1 MEIDLVKLVENVRL
15 HVPLRSPSLS
25 MENLGLSRVKRSLRW
40 TWLRLSTK
48 RFLSGNGEAAAAGL
62 TNPHQ
67 GLAAMLEEHDGA
79 DVTFTVG
86 DRQFRADRRVLAAGS
101 PVFAAELFGPMKE
114 TSTRHV
120 EIDDMEPAIFEALLH
135 FACTG
140 ALPDGADGVAP
151 LQHLLVAADRY
162 GMYRLMAACEW
173 KLCQSIDVES
183 VATTLALAEQHHRVK
198 LKNACIGFVST
209 KSVLSAVRET
219 EGFAHLV
226 ETCPLVMVDILEQKL
241 PSSVTR
247 FLTLC
252 ATQAHRSLILLG
264 AQLRRGLSRFGT
276 KVASSFRRLGNHVDL
291 VQVGIVVGFFSTF
304 GLLVFL
310 IRKLEGDNAS
320 QDQRWPPTFS
330 RLHIQQSLQELRS
343 RIAQQQSP
351 LPFSP
356 IASLQGWL
364 RRQDLS
370 SWLPKVSSLARLQE
384 FQESAWLNSDI

>member
-1 MEIDLVKLVENVRL
+1 
-15 HVPLRSPSLS
+15 
-25 MENLGLSRVKRSLRW
+25 
-40 TWLRLSTK
+40 
-48 RFLSGNGEAAAAGL
+48 
-62 TNPHQ
+62 
-67 GLAAMLEEHDGA
+67 
-79 DVTFTVG
+79 
-86 DRQFRADRRVLAAGS
+86 VLAAGS

-120 EIDDMEPAIFEALLH
+120 KIDDMEPAIFEALVH

-140 ALPDGADGVAP
+140 ALPDDADGVAP

-162 GMYRLMAACEW
+162 GMHRLMAACEW

-198 LKNACIGFVST
+198 LKDACIGFVST
-209 KSVLSAVRET
+209 KSVLAAVRET

-241 PSSVTR
+241 PSRATR

-252 ATQAHRSLILLG
+252 ATQAQRGLILLG
-264 AQLRRGLSRFGT
+264 TQVRRGRSRLTLFGK
-276 KVASSFRRLGNHVDL
+276 KVASSFRRLGDHVDL
-291 VQVGIVVGFFSTF
+291 VHVGIVLGFFSTF
-304 GLLVFL
+304 GLLVFI

-330 RLHIQQSLQELRS
+330 RLDIQQSLQELRS
-343 RIAQQQSP
+343 RIAQQLSP
-351 LPFSP
+351 LPISP

-364 RRQDLS
+364 RRRQDLS

>member
-1 MEIDLVKLVENVRL
+1 MEIDLVKLIEN
-15 HVPLRSPSLS
+15 
-25 MENLGLSRVKRSLRW
+25 RSLRC
-40 TWLRLSTK
+40 TWLKLSTK
-48 RFLSGNGEAAAAGL
+48 RFLARNGEAAAAGL

-67 GLAAMLEEHDGA
+67 GLAAMLEDDDGA

-120 EIDDMEPAIFEALLH
+120 KIDEMEPAIFEALLH

-140 ALPDGADGVAP
+140 AVPDDADGVAP

-162 GMYRLMAACEW
+162 GMHRLMAPCEW

-183 VATTLALAEQHHRVK
+183 VGSTLALAEQHHRVK
-198 LKNACIGFVST
+198 LKDACIGFVST
-209 KSVLSAVRET
+209 KSVLTAVRET

-252 ATQAHRSLILLG
+252 TTQAHRSLILMG
-264 AQLRRGLSRFGT
+264 TQVRRGLSRLNRFGA
-276 KVASSFRRLGNHVDL
+276 KVTSSFGRLGDHVDL
-291 VQVGIVVGFFSTF
+291 VGVGIVVGMFSAF
-304 GLLVFL
+304 GLVVFL
-310 IRKLEGDNAS
+310 SIKLEGDDAR
-320 QDQRWPPTFS
+320 QDQRWPA
-330 RLHIQQSLQELRS
+330 RLSPLEHSIRQSLQELQS

-351 LPFSP
+351 LPCSP

-370 SWLPKVSSLARLQE
+370 SWLPKVSSLGRLQE

>member
-1 MEIDLVKLVENVRL
+1 
-15 HVPLRSPSLS
+15 
-25 MENLGLSRVKRSLRW
+25 MENFGLSRVKRSLRW

-48 RFLSGNGEAAAAGL
+48 RFLAGNGEAAAAGL

-67 GLAAMLEEHDGA
+67 GLADMLEDHDGA
-79 DVTFTVG
+79 EVTFTVG

-120 EIDDMEPAIFEALLH
+120 KIDDMEPAIFEVLLH

-140 ALPDGADGVAP
+140 VLPDDADGVAP

-162 GMYRLMAACEW
+162 GMHRLMAACEW

-183 VATTLALAEQHHRVK
+183 VSSTLALAEQHHRVK
-198 LKNACIGFVST
+198 LKDACIRFVST
-209 KSVLSAVRET
+209 KSVLAAVRET

-252 ATQAHRSLILLG
+252 ATQAERSLILLG
-264 AQLRRGLSRFGT
+264 TQLQRGRIRLNRFGT
-276 KVASSFRRLGNHVDL
+276 KATSSFRRLGDHVDL
-291 VQVGIVVGFFSTF
+291 VGVGIVVGMFSTF
-304 GLLVFL
+304 GLVVFVL
-310 IRKLEGDNAS
+310 RKLDADDAT
-320 QDQRWPPTFS
+320 QDQRWPA
-330 RLHIQQSLQELRS
+330 RLSPLEHNIRQSLLELRS
-343 RIAQQQSP
+343 RIAPQES
-351 LPFSP
+351 PFSR

-370 SWLPKVSSLARLQE
+370 SWLPNVSSLGRLQE
-384 FQESAWLNSDI
+384 FQEYAWLNSDI